1 MNAMDQA
8 RGIVTVMLPDRVD
21 SETALEV
28 EKSMLEA
35 LQPGARVIVDGSDVA
50 YMSAAGVRALATALR
65 QADERQ
71 ARVVFCRFSGAAEDC
86 LVVGG
91 FAQLLD
97 VVGTHEEAAARLRP
111 KSAGAAEDRLHVR
124 GAAG

>member
-8 RGIVTVMLPDRVD
+8 REIVTVMLPDRVD

-111 KSAGAAEDRLHVR
+111 KPAGAAEDRLHVR

>member
-1 MNAMDQA
+1 MDQA
-8 RGIVTVMLPDRVD
+8 REIVTVMLPDRVD
-21 SETALEV
+21 SETALGV

-35 LQPGARVIVDGSDVA
+35 LQPGARVIVDGSDIT
-50 YMSAAGVRALATALR
+50 YMSAAGVRALATVLR
-65 QADERQ
+65 RAEEQQ

-97 VVGTHEEAAARLRP
+97 VVATHQEAAARLRP
-111 KSAGAAEDRLHVR
+111 NLAGKAEERLHVR